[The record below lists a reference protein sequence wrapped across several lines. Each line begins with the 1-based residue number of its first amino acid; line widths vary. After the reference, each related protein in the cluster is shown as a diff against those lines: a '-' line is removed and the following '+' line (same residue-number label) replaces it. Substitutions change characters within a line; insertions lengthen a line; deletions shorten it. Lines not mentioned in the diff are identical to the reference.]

1 MNPAVLLTG
10 VTKTFGQMTAV
21 DHLDL
26 VVPRGALYGF
36 IGPNGAG
43 KTTTIRM
50 MMMPIMLIIMTP
62 WIFWFPISR
71 EPNSTFSTVISF
83 VPPVNSFTR
92 LLRMASNSP
101 PPWWQVWLSIGIGV
115 ASVGAALWFAAKVFR
130 IGLLMYGKPPNLA
143 TLVRWARAA

>member
-83 VPPVNSFTR
+83 VPPVNSFTM